1 MKKRIGY
8 IDMAK
13 GLAIILVIIGHISF
27 TPSMGKTILYL
38 FHIPLFFFLSGFTF
52 SVDKYANFS
61 SFFWNKFKG
70 IVVPFF
76 LMNAFVFLVQV
87 FILYPDQIL
96 SFNLIQFAKQ
106 LLLSDRLH
114 NYFQLWFLNVL
125 FLSEIVCYFVLK
137 YARNR
142 NLQIGVAIALGCLV
156 FVGQKAY
163 ESNWYLIW
171 NWDLVPVAT
180 IFILLGVLTRRH
192 LSEIEKY
199 LTLKFLPIAA
209 VISIAV
215 GLLNYKLSG
224 YRVDLYYQQIGNH
237 LLFYIS
243 AIAGIWATIA
253 LFKLIPEVEWFKS
266 IGKKTLIYYGVHS
279 PIVLVLVEKLVSALS
294 TKYNGIFVNGYVT
307 ATVTTIL
314 TIVGCELIVQIF
326 RGTNFPFGLK
336 MIGEK
341 NEQK

>member
-1 MKKRIGY
+1 M
-8 IDMAK
+8 
-13 GLAIILVIIGHISF
+13 
-27 TPSMGKTILYL
+27 
-38 FHIPLFFFLSGFTF
+38 
-52 SVDKYANFS
+52 
-61 SFFWNKFKG
+61 
-70 IVVPFF
+70 
-76 LMNAFVFLVQV
+76 
-87 FILYPDQIL
+87 
-96 SFNLIQFAKQ
+96 
-106 LLLSDRLH
+106 
-114 NYFQLWFLNVL
+114 

-142 NLQIGVAIALGCLV
+142 NLQIGVALTLVFLV

-243 AIAGIWATIA
+243 AIAGIWATIT
-253 LFKLIPEVEWFKS
+253 LFKVIPEAEWFKS

-279 PIVLVLVEKLVSALS
+279 PIVLVLAEKLVAQLAA
-294 TKYNGIFVNGYVT
+294 KYTGIFVNGYVSAALT
-307 ATVTTIL
+307 TVL
-314 TIVGCELIVQIF
+314 AVLGCEIIVQIF